1 MSQRLSIAKQ
11 LQTAIGFQLAQPP
24 TCAGMRLKTMRELA
38 EMVGVS
44 RESVNRALNGLVEQ
58 GILVR
63 KNGSGVYVRKV
74 PSAAAVEGHDVGTWT
89 QKLKNIASEDPVSTR
104 LQPEPR
110 HAQLRLDLWWSDSPL
125 NLSGVAIQRG
135 MIDQAREMGHKLSIR
150 GLPLAPEA
158 AAEKELPNAAC
169 DGHIVLMSVAE
180 TFKRF
185 VQASQQ
191 PIVYV
196 WTGNADP
203 VYQPLVQIDMDEA
216 FCRALRLLA
225 KEGYKRIGILG
236 WTDLRQRQSALYE
249 RTLGELGRTFRAA
262 EFSDAT
268 EENDAA
274 AVRRLFSRNDA
285 PEALYVADDV
295 MMRHIVPVL
304 RELGR
309 EPGRNL
315 ALITFGNRTAP
326 RLPAEIEW
334 SQLVFDPYSVGRLAV
349 QSLLREIESAG
360 DELLSF
366 SHQAVWRPGK
376 THRPA
381 EF

>member
-1 MSQRLSIAKQ
+1 
-11 LQTAIGFQLAQPP
+11 
-24 TCAGMRLKTMRELA
+24 MRLKTMRELA

-63 KNGSGVYVRKV
+63 KSGSGVYVRKV
-74 PSAAAVEGHDVGTWT
+74 PSAAAVQGLDIGTLA
-89 QKLKNIASEDPVSTR
+89 QKLKDITSDGPVSTR
-104 LQPEPR
+104 LQPEPK
-110 HAQLRLDLWWSDSPL
+110 HAQLRMDLWWSDGPL
-125 NLSGVAIQRG
+125 NLSGRMIQRG
-135 MIDQAREMGHKLSIR
+135 MVDQAREMGHKLSIR
-150 GLPLAPEA
+150 GLALVPEA
-158 AAEKELPNAAC
+158 VAEKELSNGAC

-180 TFKRF
+180 TFKR
-185 VQASQQ
+185 VVKASQQ

-216 FCRALRLLA
+216 LCRALRLLA
-225 KEGYKRIGILG
+225 REGHQRIGVLG
-236 WTDLRQRQSALYE
+236 WNDLKPRQSALYE
-249 RTLGELGRTFRAA
+249 QTLGELGMSFRAA
-262 EFSDAT
+262 EFSDAI

-274 AVRRLFSRNDA
+274 AVRRLFSQSDA

-315 ALITFGNRTAP
+315 ALITFANRTAP
-326 RLPAEIEW
+326 RLPTAIKW

-366 SHQAVWRPGK
+366 SHQAAWRPGE
-376 THRPA
+376 THRIGSTKKKA
-381 EF
+381 